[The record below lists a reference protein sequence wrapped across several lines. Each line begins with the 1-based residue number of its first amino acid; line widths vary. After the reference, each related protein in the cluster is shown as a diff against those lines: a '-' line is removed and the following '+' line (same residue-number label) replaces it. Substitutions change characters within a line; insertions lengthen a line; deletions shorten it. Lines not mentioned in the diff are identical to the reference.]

1 MKKLPIT
8 KEAFEKSRYFKSKY
22 GKLEYV
28 SESGK
33 VFKTDKGKILKFKE
47 SNERMSDNE
56 AQINDFLEKIGD
68 YLMSDY
74 GVDDVEKYRF
84 GDRIIVEY
92 NGASY
97 YVEVGLTDNQPAQ
110 EGTESNPR
118 FKCMENRRSKRR

>member
-8 KEAFEKSRYFKSKY
+8 KEAFEKSRYFNDKY

-33 VFKTDKGKILKFKE
+33 VFKTNKGKVLKFKE
-47 SNERMSDNE
+47 SSGTMDYEMFKARFNSIMDDLYGLLSETNAPEDVW
-56 AQINDFLEKIGD
+56 IDDFDVFKGSIEENVGE
-68 YLMSDY
+68 YLDDP
-74 GVDDVEKYRF
+74 VD
-84 GDRIIVEY
+84 
-92 NGASY
+92 
-97 YVEVGLTDNQPAQ
+97 

>member
-8 KEAFEKSRYFKSKY
+8 KEAFEKSKYFKNKY

-33 VFKTDKGKILKFKE
+33 VFKTDKGKVLMFKE
-47 SNERMSDNE
+47 SSSGTMDYEMFKARFNSIMDNLYGLLSE
-56 AQINDFLEKIGD
+56 TDAPEDVWIDDFDTFKDSLEENIGE
-68 YLMSDY
+68 YLDDP
-74 GVDDVEKYRF
+74 VD
-84 GDRIIVEY
+84 
-92 NGASY
+92 
-97 YVEVGLTDNQPAQ
+97 